1 MCTDLGKKLDFWVL
15 ESIICLGVED
25 IWFKVCP
32 LVFQSNWIF
41 NFAISSES
49 TRQKLSHDSYLVKW
63 KIKVRNEFT
72 DNRQSLPSSF
82 YGTLSSTS
90 FTNTSSFLLFI
101 YYIGFDM
108 VLILIAPN
116 TYPFH
121 ELANHQAVDK
131 KAPI

>member
-15 ESIICLGVED
+15 ESIICLWVED

-82 YGTLSSTS
+82 YGMLSSTS

-121 ELANHQAVDK
+121 EPLNHQAVDK
-131 KAPI
+131 KALI